1 VLVEVEAQG
10 LVGHGDAG
18 VARARARRGNIRRVP
33 NLAAIHEAI
42 SAAVPD
48 AECLAT
54 ATRRL
59 TWRELSDRTRRLAA
73 VLRGAGLG
81 CRRER
86 AGLANHAS
94 GQDHVALYL
103 YNGNE
108 YLEGM
113 LGAFKA
119 RCAPFNVNYRYVE
132 EELLYLFDNADAR
145 AVIFHAGF
153 APTLAKLRPA
163 LPQVRLWICVE
174 DGSGEKLEGALDYE
188 TALAGAEPLPPEGL
202 SEDDLYILYTGGT
215 TGMPKGVLWRQDEI
229 LRAALLPPGT
239 DPTLA
244 SIVER
249 ARRGVG
255 KVRALPTPPFM
266 HGAAHWAA
274 FTMWHAGGTVFVQ
287 RQVRHFDAHDVLA
300 TVERERITAL
310 TIVGDAF
317 ARPLL
322 DALRERAYDTRSL
335 QTITSGGAILTASVK
350 DELLAR
356 IPQIRLIDV
365 LGSSESGQ
373 QGSQVSRPGVKATTG
388 DFALAASNVVLS
400 EDLTRVLAP
409 GSPEPGWLARSGPV
423 PLGYYKDAEKTARTF
438 PVVDGVRYAVP
449 GDRAIALEG
458 GGLRLLGRDS
468 VTINSG
474 GEKIFAE
481 EIEHALK
488 HHPAVWDAV
497 VTGTPH
503 DRFGQQVTAVVAL
516 RAGASAS
523 EAELREAC
531 AVHVARYKLPRVFVF
546 VPEILRAPSGKA
558 DYRWARQVA
567 LERLGARS

>member
-1 VLVEVEAQG
+1 L
-10 LVGHGDAG
+10 
-18 VARARARRGNIRRVP
+18 P

-42 SAAVPD
+42 AAAVPD
-48 AECLAT
+48 AECLVYGE
-54 ATRRL
+54 RRL
-59 TWRELSDRTRRLAA
+59 RWRELTDRTRRLAS
-73 VLRGAGLG
+73 VLRTAGLG

-86 AGLANHAS
+86 AGLANHES

-113 LGAFKA
+113 LGAMKA

-132 EELLYLFDNADAR
+132 EELVYLFDNADAR
-145 AVIFHAGF
+145 AVIFHASF
-153 APTLAKLRPA
+153 APTLARIRDQ
-163 LPQVRLWICVE
+163 LPGVRLWLCVD
-174 DGSGEKLEGALDYE
+174 DGSGAKLDGALEYE
-188 TALAGAEPLPPEGL
+188 AALAAAEPAIPQQL

-215 TGMPKGVLWRQDEI
+215 TGMPKGVLWRHDEI
-229 LRAALLPPGT
+229 LRAALLPPST
-239 DPTLA
+239 EPTLDA
-244 SIVER
+244 IVER
-249 ARRGVG
+249 ARRGASR
-255 KVRALPTPPFM
+255 VRALPTPPFM

-274 FTMWHAGGTVFVQ
+274 FTMWHTGGTVFVQ
-287 RQVRHFDAHDVLA
+287 SKVRGFDAHDVLA

-322 DALRERAYDTRSL
+322 DALRERSYDASSL

-356 IPQIRLIDV
+356 LPQIRLIDV

-373 QGSQVSRPGVKATTG
+373 QASQISRPGAKATTG

-400 EDLTRVLAP
+400 EDLTRVLAA
-409 GSPEPGWLARSGPV
+409 GSGESGWLARSGPV
-423 PLGYYKDAEKTARTF
+423 PLGYYKDAEKSARTF
-438 PVVDGVRYAVP
+438 PVVGGVRYSVP
-449 GDRAIALEG
+449 GDRAIALAG

-503 DRFGQQVTAVVAL
+503 ERFGQQVTALVAL
-516 RAGASAS
+516 RAGTSAS
-523 EAELREAC
+523 EEELRTACEA
-531 AVHVARYKLPRVFVF
+531 HLARYKLPRAFVF
-546 VPEILRAPSGKA
+546 VDEIVRAPSGKA
-558 DYRWARQVA
+558 DYRWAKRVA
-567 LERLGARS
+567 LERLGGQS

>member
-1 VLVEVEAQG
+1 
-10 LVGHGDAG
+10 
-18 VARARARRGNIRRVP
+18 VP
-33 NLAAIHEAI
+33 NLAALHEAI
-42 SAAVPD
+42 AAAVPD
-48 AECLAT
+48 AECLVSGE
-54 ATRRL
+54 RRF
-59 TWRELSDRTRRLAA
+59 TWRQLTDRTRRLAC
-73 VLRGAGLG
+73 VLRAAGLG

-86 AGLANHAS
+86 AGLANHES

-113 LGAFKA
+113 LGALKA

-132 EELLYLFDNADAR
+132 DELVYLLDNADAK
-145 AVIFHAGF
+145 AVIFHASF
-153 APTLAKLRPA
+153 APMLARIREK
-163 LPQVRLWICVE
+163 LPQVRLWIRVD
-174 DGSGEKLEGALDYE
+174 DGSSEQLDGALDYE
-188 TALAGAEPLPPEGL
+188 RALAGEAADPPQQL

-239 DPTLA
+239 EPTLGA
-244 SIVER
+244 IVDR
-249 ARRGVG
+249 ARRGAG
-255 KVRALPTPPFM
+255 RVRALPTPPFM

-274 FTMWHAGGTVFVQ
+274 FTMWHTGGTVFVQ
-287 RQVRHFDAHDVLA
+287 SKPRSFDAHDVLA
-300 TVERERITAL
+300 TVERERVTAL

-322 DALRERAYDTRSL
+322 RALGEHAYDTSSL

-373 QGSQVSRPGVKATTG
+373 QASQISRAGRKATTG
-388 DFALAASNVVLS
+388 DFELAASNVVLS
-400 EDLTRVLAP
+400 EDLTRVVAP
-409 GSPEPGWLARSGPV
+409 GSGESGWLARSGPV
-423 PLGYYKDAEKTARTF
+423 PLGYYKDAEKSARTF
-438 PVVDGVRYAVP
+438 PVVDGVRYSVP
-449 GDRAIALEG
+449 GDRAIALPG

-481 EIEHALK
+481 EVEHALK

-497 VTGTPH
+497 VTGTPNE
-503 DRFGQQVTAVVAL
+503 RFGQQVTAVVAL
-516 RAGASAS
+516 RAGALAS
-523 EAELREAC
+523 EDELRAACEA
-531 AVHVARYKLPRVFVF
+531 HIARYKLPRAFVF
-546 VPEILRAPSGKA
+546 VPEIVRAPSGKA
-558 DYRWARQVA
+558 DYRWAKQVA
-567 LERLGARS
+567 LERLAAGS

>member
-1 VLVEVEAQG
+1 L
-10 LVGHGDAG
+10 
-18 VARARARRGNIRRVP
+18 P
-33 NLAAIHEAI
+33 NLAALHEAI
-42 SAAVPD
+42 AAAVPEV
-48 AECLAT
+48 ECLVAGN
-54 ATRRL
+54 RRL
-59 TWRELSDRTRRLAA
+59 RWREITDRTRRLAS

-81 CRRER
+81 CHRER
-86 AGLANHAS
+86 ARLANHES

-113 LGAFKA
+113 LGAMKA

-132 EELLYLFDNADAR
+132 EELVYLFDNADAK
-145 AVIFHAGF
+145 AVVFHARF
-153 APTLAKLRPA
+153 APTLARIRHQ
-163 LPQVRLWICVE
+163 LPQVRLWLRVE
-174 DGSGEKLEGALDYE
+174 DGSGEQLAGALDYE
-188 TALAGAEPLPPEGL
+188 AALAAASPAPPEGL
-202 SEDDLYILYTGGT
+202 SEDDLYVLYTGGT

-239 DPTLA
+239 EPTIPA
-244 SIVER
+244 IVER
-249 ARRGVG
+249 ARRGAG

-274 FTMWHAGGTVFVQ
+274 FTMWHTGGTVFVQ
-287 RQVRHFDAHDVLA
+287 NEVHRFDAHDVLA
-300 TVERERITAL
+300 TVERERITAM

-322 DALRERAYDTRSL
+322 DALRERAYDTSSL

-356 IPQIRLIDV
+356 MPQIRLIDV

-373 QGSQVSRPGVKATTG
+373 QGSQISRPGKKATTG
-388 DFALAASNVVLS
+388 DFALAESNVVLS
-400 EDLTRVLAP
+400 EDLTRVVAP
-409 GSPEPGWLARSGPV
+409 GAGETGWLARSGPV

-438 PVVDGVRYAVP
+438 PVVGGVRYAVP
-449 GDRAIALEG
+449 GDRAIALAG
-458 GGLRLLGRDS
+458 GGLQLLGRDS

-481 EIEHALK
+481 EVEHALK

-497 VTGTPH
+497 VTGTPNE
-503 DRFGQQVTAVVAL
+503 RFGQQVTAVVAL
-516 RAGASAS
+516 RAGSVAGA
-523 EAELREAC
+523 EELRAAC
-531 AVHVARYKLPRVFVF
+531 ESHLARYKLPRAFVF
-546 VPEILRAPSGKA
+546 VPEIVRAPSGKA
-558 DYRWARQVA
+558 DYRWAKQVA
-567 LERLGARS
+567 LERLGES

>member
-1 VLVEVEAQG
+1 MSSRG
-10 LVGHGDAG
+10 LTPNAHLSLLEE
-18 VARARARRGNIRRVP
+18 RALP
-33 NLAAIHEAI
+33 NLAALHEAI
-42 SAAVPD
+42 AAAIPD
-48 AECLAT
+48 AECLVHGP
-54 ATRRL
+54 RRFR
-59 TWRELSDRTRRLAA
+59 WREINDRTRRLAA
-73 VLRGAGLG
+73 VLRAAGLG
-81 CRRER
+81 CRLER
-86 AGLANHAS
+86 GALANHES

-103 YNGNE
+103 YNGCE

-113 LGAFKA
+113 LGAMKA
-119 RCAPFNVNYRYVE
+119 RCAPFNVNYRYVD
-132 EELLYLFDNADAR
+132 EELVYLFDNADAK

-153 APTLAKLRPA
+153 APVLARIRSQ
-163 LPQVRLWICVE
+163 LPEVRLWLCVD
-174 DGSGEKLEGALDYE
+174 DGSGGKLDGALDYE
-188 TALAGAEPLPPEGL
+188 AALAGAAPEAPQQL

-229 LRAALLPPGT
+229 LRAALLPPNT
-239 DPTLA
+239 APTLA
-244 SIVER
+244 AIVQR
-249 ARRGVG
+249 ARQSAGR
-255 KVRALPTPPFM
+255 VRALPTPPFM

-287 RQVRHFDAHDVLA
+287 TRVRHFDPHDVLA

-322 DALRERAYDTRSL
+322 DALRERPYDLGSL

-373 QGSQVSRPGVKATTG
+373 QASQVSKPGAKATTG
-388 DFALAASNVVLS
+388 DFALSADNVVLA
-400 EDLTRVLAP
+400 EDLSRVLPP
-409 GSPEPGWLARSGPV
+409 GSEEVGWLARSGPV
-423 PLGYYKDAEKTARTF
+423 PLGYYKDPEKTARTF
-438 PVVDGVRYAVP
+438 PVVGGVRYAAP
-449 GDRAIALEG
+449 GDRAIALAD

-481 EIEHALK
+481 EVEHALK

-503 DRFGQQVTAVVAL
+503 ERFGQQVTAVVSLRPGAHASEEEL
-516 RAGASAS
+516 RATC
-523 EAELREAC
+523 EA
-531 AVHVARYKLPRVFVF
+531 HIARYKLPRAFVF
-546 VPEILRAPSGKA
+546 VEQVMRSPSGKA
-558 DYRWARQVA
+558 DYRWAKQVA
-567 LERLGARS
+567 TERLGRDAAAS

>member
-1 VLVEVEAQG
+1 M
-10 LVGHGDAG
+10 
-18 VARARARRGNIRRVP
+18 P

-42 SAAVPD
+42 AAAVPD
-48 AECLAT
+48 AECLVYGK
-54 ATRRL
+54 RRL
-59 TWRELSDRTRRLAA
+59 TWRQLTDRTRRLASL
-73 VLRGAGLG
+73 LRAAGLG

-86 AGLANHAS
+86 AGLANHES

-113 LGAFKA
+113 LGALKA

-132 EELLYLFDNADAR
+132 DELVYLFDNADAK
-145 AVIFHAGF
+145 AVIFHASF
-153 APTLAKLRPA
+153 APVLAKIRER
-163 LPQVRLWICVE
+163 LPQLRLWISVD
-174 DGSGEKLEGALDYE
+174 DGSGERFDGALDYE
-188 TALAGAEPLPPEGL
+188 QALAASAADPPERL
-202 SEDDLYILYTGGT
+202 SDDDLYILYTGGT

-229 LRAALLPPGT
+229 LRAALVPAGT
-239 DPTLA
+239 EPTLEA
-244 SIVER
+244 IVER
-249 ARRGVG
+249 ARRGAG
-255 KVRALPTPPFM
+255 RVRGLPTAPFM
-266 HGAAHWAA
+266 HGAAHWGA
-274 FTMWHAGGTVFVQ
+274 FTMWHTGATVCVQ
-287 RQVRHFDAHDVLA
+287 NAVRGFDARDVLA
-300 TVERERITAL
+300 TVERERVNAL

-322 DALRERAYDTRSL
+322 DALRERAYDLASL

-356 IPQIRLIDV
+356 IPRARILDV

-373 QGSQVSRPGVKATTG
+373 QATQVSRSGKKATTG
-388 DFALAASNVVLS
+388 DFELAASNVVLS
-400 EDLTRVLAP
+400 EDLTRVVAM
-409 GSPEPGWLARSGPV
+409 GSDEVGWLARSGPV

-438 PVVDGVRYAVP
+438 PVIDGVRYSVP
-449 GDRAIALEG
+449 GDRAIALAG
-458 GGLRLLGRDS
+458 GGLKLLGRDS

-503 DRFGQQVTAVVAL
+503 ERFGQQVTAVVAL

-523 EAELREAC
+523 EADLRAACEAQL
-531 AVHVARYKLPRVFVF
+531 ARYKLPRVFVF
-546 VPEILRAPSGKA
+546 VDEVVRAPSGKA

-567 LERLGARS
+567 LARRAPG

>member
-1 VLVEVEAQG
+1 
-10 LVGHGDAG
+10 
-18 VARARARRGNIRRVP
+18 VP
-33 NLAAIHEAI
+33 NLAALHEAI
-42 SAAVPD
+42 AAAVPD
-48 AECLAT
+48 AECLVFRD
-54 ATRRL
+54 RRFS
-59 TWRELSDRTRRLAA
+59 WRAVTDRSRRLAA
-73 VLRGAGLG
+73 LLRAAGLG

-86 AGLANHAS
+86 AGLANHES

-132 EELLYLFDNADAR
+132 EELLYLFANSDAK

-153 APTLAKLRPA
+153 APTLAKIRA
-163 LPQVRLWICVE
+163 QLPQVRLWIRVE
-174 DGSGEKLEGALDYE
+174 DGSGAQLAGALDYE
-188 TALAGAEPLPPEGL
+188 AALAGASPDAPQRL
-202 SEDDLYILYTGGT
+202 SEDDLYVLYTGGT

-239 DPTLA
+239 EPTTA
-244 SIVER
+244 AIVER
-249 ARRGVG
+249 ARRGAG

-274 FTMWHAGGTVFVQ
+274 FTMWHTGGTVFVQ
-287 RQVRHFDAHDVLA
+287 SEVRRFDAHDVLA
-300 TVERERITAL
+300 TVERERISAL

-322 DALRERAYDTRSL
+322 GALAERAYDTSSL

-373 QGSQVSRPGVKATTG
+373 QGSQISRPGVKATTG
-388 DFALAASNVVLS
+388 EFTLSASNVVLS

-409 GSPEPGWLARSGPV
+409 GSPEAGWLARSGPV
-423 PLGYYKDAEKTARTF
+423 PLGYYGDAEKTARTF
-438 PVVDGVRYAVP
+438 PVVAGVRYAVP
-449 GDRAIALEG
+449 GDRAIALAD

-481 EIEHALK
+481 EVEHALK

-503 DRFGQQVTAVVAL
+503 ERFGQQVTALVAL
-516 RAGASAS
+516 RAGMRAS
-523 EAELREAC
+523 EDELRAACEA
-531 AVHVARYKLPRVFVF
+531 HVARYKLPRAFVF
-546 VPEILRAPSGKA
+546 VPEIVRAPSGKA
-558 DYRWARQVA
+558 DYRWAKQVA
-567 LERLGARS
+567 LEKLAPGLA